1 MIAFPC
7 KIYKYSGLVS
17 QNLLCPLY
25 MRLGAGTSPK
35 DLSLL
40 CVATLILMASNKVT
54 VYKQWKKCHTYL
66 FSIMYYPGPGWDISI
81 REMAIAAIKLEI
93 LSAAPNNEVSIM
105 GLQLVLNMQNVSSEY
120 KLPTVIL

>member
-1 MIAFPC
+1 MEEM
-7 KIYKYSGLVS
+7 
-17 QNLLCPLY
+17 PLIF
-25 MRLGAGTSPK
+25 
-35 DLSLL
+35 
-40 CVATLILMASNKVT
+40 VFHFV
-54 VYKQWKKCHTYL
+54 
-66 FSIMYYPGPGWDISI
+66 FPGPGWDISI